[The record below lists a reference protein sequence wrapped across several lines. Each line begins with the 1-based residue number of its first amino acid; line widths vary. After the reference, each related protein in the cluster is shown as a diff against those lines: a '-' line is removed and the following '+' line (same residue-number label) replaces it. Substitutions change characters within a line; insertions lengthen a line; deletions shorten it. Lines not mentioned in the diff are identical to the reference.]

1 MKLSDL
7 ENYRRSDGY
16 ISIDDI
22 GFVARPEDREIR
34 GSIERE
40 KDWMQLVGTS
50 VLLRTELFK
59 DDEEKNFCSYAE
71 LIFEELAKQVDF
83 HCAHYDLIEYKG
95 KKGVLSRDVRT
106 NAKEEF
112 YTLADIIGNPN
123 QDLGSSSVPTD
134 FEDVIQK
141 LKELLKSDE
150 LYKEDVLDLSKDFAK
165 MLILD
170 IYCMST
176 DRHIEN
182 CGVIVEPGNDG
193 KKHIRLA
200 PVFDNE
206 CSLMLDIPI
215 YELEELSKSDLR
227 LNSRQDVQEPLIALS
242 AENSYDDMSSWQNM
256 IEFLSE
262 KDEFFDFATLC
273 SEKLDIE
280 KAIEEVENRIGTKIP
295 SLAKDIATRSF
306 DMRRDAIR
314 EALLLDLDMEIEEKH
329 EDIEEDDPCI

>member
-7 ENYRRSDGY
+7 ENYRKNDGY
-16 ISIDDI
+16 INIDET

-40 KDWMQLVGTS
+40 KDWMSLEGTN

-59 DDEEKNFCSYAE
+59 DDEEKKFCTYAE

-83 HCAHYDLIEYKG
+83 PCAHYDLIEYKS
-95 KKGVLSRDVRT
+95 KKGVLSRDVR
-106 NAKEEF
+106 NGANEEF

-123 QDLGSSSVPTD
+123 EDLGSSSVPTN
-134 FEDVIQK
+134 FEDVI
-141 LKELLKSDE
+141 LGIKELLKKNE
-150 LYKEDVLDLSKDFAK
+150 LYKEDVLELSKDFAK

-170 IYCMST
+170 TFCMST

-182 CGVIVEPGNDG
+182 CGVIIEPSESG
-193 KKHIRLA
+193 KKHIRFA

-215 YELEELSKSDLR
+215 YELEELSKSDVR
-227 LNSRQDVQEPLIALS
+227 LNRRQDVQEPLIALS
-242 AENSYDDMSSWQNM
+242 EENSYDDMSSWQNM

-262 KDEFFDFATLC
+262 KDEFLDFATLC
-273 SEKLDIE
+273 SEKLDIS
-280 KAIEEVENRIGTKIP
+280 KAIEEVEHRTGAKIP
-295 SLAKDIATRSF
+295 TLAKDIATRSF
-306 DMRRDAIR
+306 EMRKDAIR
-314 EALLLDLDMEIEEKH
+314 EALLLDLNIEMEEKH
-329 EDIEEDDPCI
+329 ENIEDDDPCL